1 MDERRG
7 AGEMYIHTGWF
18 SAKREEGKASAEYEC
33 CWKKERDR
41 EDPHAEEYK
50 EKKEI
55 NGDCTGW
62 AARALLVDEDVAC
75 QKGKLR
81 RTEESE
87 KRECW
92 MYVV

>member
-1 MDERRG
+1 MLL
-7 AGEMYIHTGWF
+7 
-18 SAKREEGKASAEYEC
+18 
-33 CWKKERDR
+33 KKERDR